1 MSESDVCGRKRE
13 QQLPAHA
20 AALGGGP
27 TPRRRDAY
35 LEPLD
40 GETLT
45 QSLSPTSCTLTKRA
59 TRVRAKCLH
68 LPHWATTHVPV
79 TPVTPVTCAFL
90 IRGGPRRP
98 AGGAGRFRS
107 YFPETLRRVL
117 TSYSHSCTAA
127 AHRPTPRT
135 PPPAR
140 TTPTTRRLAATRTF
154 DDGERHDDNDQA
166 AGARYRLAHSR
177 RSLQAARTARP
188 PHSRFANEEAR
199 LNSRRHDGGTITM
212 TAIAATSRTA
222 RAHGA
227 PREGAACRASHR

>member
-1 MSESDVCGRKRE
+1 MHVRLTCRATGSNRPEREWRDRRAAPHPFTPSLSSQLSSQLLRSLLAPKRERRDRRRAPRAQRRSLSESDVCGRKRE

-107 YFPETLRRVL
+107 
-117 TSYSHSCTAA
+117 
-127 AHRPTPRT
+127 PTHLPLSEQPHITHILHHIPRIMC
-135 PPPAR
+135 ACMQ
-140 TTPTTRRLAATRTF
+140 LAVAYWATV
-154 DDGERHDDNDQA
+154 
-166 AGARYRLAHSR
+166 
-177 RSLQAARTARP
+177 
-188 PHSRFANEEAR
+188 
-199 LNSRRHDGGTITM
+199 GTD
-212 TAIAATSRTA
+212 
-222 RAHGA
+222 
-227 PREGAACRASHR
+227 

>member
-1 MSESDVCGRKRE
+1 MHVRLTCRAIGSNRPDRERHDRRAAPHPFTPPLSSQLPSQLLRSLLAPKRERRDRRGAPRAQRRSLSESDVCGRKRE
-13 QQLPAHA
+13 QQLPAPA
-20 AALGGGP
+20 AALGGSL

-45 QSLSPTSCTLTKRA
+45 QSPSPTSCTLTKRA
-59 TRVRAKCLH
+59 ILVRAKCLR

-127 AHRPTPRT
+127 AHRPTR
-135 PPPAR
+135 
-140 TTPTTRRLAATRTF
+140 ATV
-154 DDGERHDDNDQA
+154 
-166 AGARYRLAHSR
+166 
-177 RSLQAARTARP
+177 
-188 PHSRFANEEAR
+188 
-199 LNSRRHDGGTITM
+199 GTD
-212 TAIAATSRTA
+212 
-222 RAHGA
+222 
-227 PREGAACRASHR
+227 

>member
-1 MSESDVCGRKRE
+1 MASTPRPSAAPWRRVAAVEVQLDESQQRVEGDCSGAKWRAQTTIRIGCHRWRVTLRPSWVRERRRAPRAQRRSLSESDVRGRKRE

-107 YFPETLRRVL
+107 
-117 TSYSHSCTAA
+117 
-127 AHRPTPRT
+127 PTHHPLSEQPHITHILHHIPRIMC
-135 PPPAR
+135 ACMQ
-140 TTPTTRRLAATRTF
+140 LAVAYWATV
-154 DDGERHDDNDQA
+154 
-166 AGARYRLAHSR
+166 
-177 RSLQAARTARP
+177 
-188 PHSRFANEEAR
+188 
-199 LNSRRHDGGTITM
+199 GTD
-212 TAIAATSRTA
+212 
-222 RAHGA
+222 
-227 PREGAACRASHR
+227 